1 MMQAH
6 VFVDL
11 VLCSFQSL
19 HEFLVKLPKDL

>member
-11 VLCSFQSL
+11 VLCSFQGL
-19 HEFLVKLPKDL
+19 HEFLVKFPKNL